1 MYPPG
6 RYRPAPN
13 SEVVLKLR
21 PYAVAIAAFVAAAM
35 NIAVLAPADAAA
47 TDPVTNLQVS
57 QVQVGQN
64 LQVSATWAP
73 NDTATSYHAAVIDQA
88 STELAFTDVTGSAA
102 TISVPGGLTV
112 GGQTYSVAVR
122 STAPAA
128 TVTTQSFQ
136 ALTLDTTGPTGTF
149 ALDHTSRYLAVNLN
163 TGSITANFRV
173 TQSALADASDAS
185 AASITRAVVAGDG
198 SSSRAWT
205 GGTGITLTYKKAG
218 TFTPHVLLTDK
229 FGNVTDKSL
238 GAIHVYTDTTKP
250 KVKIITPAAPAR
262 IASWKVIR
270 GTTSD
275 IGSGVLQAACLVI
288 EKRGT
293 VWYLYNFTEKRWVKG
308 YASMT
313 RTLNSSKA
321 DAAAVFLPVT
331 ATGGWHTPAIR
342 GLFRGTLHVEAKALD
357 GGFNVGNAPKIP
369 RALH

>member
-1 MYPPG
+1 
-6 RYRPAPN
+6 
-13 SEVVLKLR
+13 
-21 PYAVAIAAFVAAAM
+21 
-35 NIAVLAPADAAA
+35 
-47 TDPVTNLQVS
+47 
-57 QVQVGQN
+57 
-64 LQVSATWAP
+64 
-73 NDTATSYHAAVIDQA
+73 
-88 STELAFTDVTGSAA
+88 
-102 TISVPGGLTV
+102 
-112 GGQTYSVAVR
+112 
-122 STAPAA
+122 
-128 TVTTQSFQ
+128 
-136 ALTLDTTGPTGTF
+136 
-149 ALDHTSRYLAVNLN
+149 
-163 TGSITANFRV
+163 V

-313 RTLNSSKA
+313 RTLNSS
-321 DAAAVFLPVT
+321 V
-331 ATGGWHTPAIR
+331 PAR
-342 GLFRGTLHVEAKALD
+342 HCHGRLAHAGDPRTFQ
-357 GGFNVGNAPKIP
+357 GNAACRGQGARRWVQRRQRSENHP
-369 RALH
+369 RYPLNQAQKPGSRRRT